1 MFTATQVSVPEP
13 TTETLPLP
21 EAHPEAPEQVSG
33 HDRAAAETGPGQDT
47 AR

>member
-13 TTETLPLP
+13 TTETL
-21 EAHPEAPEQVSG
+21 PEAPEQVSG